1 MKTNHV
7 FGILWLA
14 LCSWFSVS
22 LLWVLSRIY
31 ITDVRPTPDLFLAIG
46 MCLISLLGV
55 VTSIFLFRDARWA
68 RFLMSIVAVLFL
80 ASCIVHVITF
90 QSLSIW
96 SAAIGIFA
104 LVSIIL
110 FLYPSRKVAA

>member
-7 FGILWLA
+7 LGILWLA
-14 LCSWFSVS
+14 LCSWFSIS

-31 ITDVRPTPDLFLAIG
+31 ISDFRATPDLFLDIG
-46 MCLISLLGV
+46 MCLISLLAV
-55 VTSIFLFRDARWA
+55 VASIFLFRDARWA
-68 RFLMSIVAVLFL
+68 RFLMSIVAVFFL
-80 ASCIVHVITF
+80 ASCIVHLITF
-90 QSLSIW
+90 RSPSIW

-110 FLYPSRKVAA
+110 FLFPGRKVAA